1 MELQINKFHIKY
13 VLVVLLLLAFK
24 QTFAQCV
31 PSNLQGFN
39 INYISNVNFETI
51 NNATTGNT
59 GAYIDYSGSIT
70 TTVAPGVTV
79 TGSVTITQNAY
90 NTNTNKVAVWIDFN
104 QNNDFEDS
112 GEFFEFVFT
121 SINGVENSVVPIS
134 IPIPTSSLT
143 GNTKMRIGFLNNPG
157 TEIYNSCDFRYK
169 AGEVEDYGLTIMAS
183 SAAPIAVCQNLNINL
198 DSNGNAV
205 IVPSDIDNGS
215 SDDNGITNYSL
226 DIDTFDCSHI
236 GDNTVT
242 LTVTDADGQTA
253 NCTATVNVSGYS
265 GALIAPTLSDV
276 TASCSYTVPVPA
288 DLSYNCV
295 DITPV
300 FDSSTSGSE
309 TFTSD
314 GTITW
319 LYDDG
324 AGNTDTVTQNVYINL
339 VEPTNIAVS
348 SVTQTSVSISWDDE
362 LGDESYSVRYRE
374 TGDLI
379 WTEIAVSTNSY
390 NISGLTAA
398 TNYEIEVATV
408 CGIATSNYSTTQNF
422 TTSPINNACVPNI
435 PNANSN
441 HYISNV
447 FLPGDNLTE
456 INNPSGY
463 DGGYGDYTTT
473 PSVDLTR
480 GQSYTMELSVSNQ
493 LASENRSGWA
503 VYMDLNGDGD
513 FAIGEMVWSS
523 SGEDNSLSA
532 TDNTFDPGTITVPAT
547 AVLGKVLMRVGTR
560 RYWHSADPCGNN
572 DGQPEEFEDYI
583 VDIKND
589 ATSQDID
596 VYGNSVNI
604 ISGTTTTTTDN
615 FTYFGVYDINS
626 GATTRTFVIQNSGVT
641 DLILQA
647 PYVSVVGSVEFSV
660 GSQPSLTTLMPGE
673 STTFSIAFN
682 PDSIVSYTAE
692 VSVLSNDV
700 DENPFVFTVQ
710 GEGAQTFPDTDGDGV
725 PDNVDIDDDNDGL
738 SDSYE
743 SISCASYT
751 NATTTDLVFLNE
763 TFGAGTNRIQINGNY
778 AGVTTTYCYEDGS
791 GSCPAIYNPTSVND
805 GDYTVHHTVTNNNG
819 ITEGIDVDVSDWAE
833 DFWYAGDDHT
843 AGDVNGRMAIFN
855 AAEDPGVFYSQDISG
870 VTIGVPIQFGFY
882 AINLDRIDAP
892 SVNTRNKPEVTIAIY
907 DTSGNLLATESSGLI
922 DPTTPAGDWVEVS
935 ASFISPV
942 SQFTVVLT
950 NSQLGGQ
957 GNDLA
962 IDDIFVKQTLCDL
975 DGDGVADLIDLDND
989 NDGIPNVV
997 ELGYID
1003 DNLDAT
1009 VFNDTTNPWID
1020 ANGNG
1025 MHDAYEGLTPL
1036 DSDGDGIPNHIDL
1049 DSDND
1054 GVFDSV
1060 EYNGQGDVDVNG
1072 DGVGDGS
1079 DYQDTVIN
1087 NTQDDQDGDGL
1098 LPVVD
1103 NNDNDVDGAFDTDHG
1118 TFSYAIPLDSDGDGI
1133 PNYLDIDSNDA
1144 SNDTSN
1150 GSDISNSIYASLD
1163 SNNDGIIDGNSD
1175 VDNDGLLDAFD
1186 TNNSVF
1192 GSPLDLNDSFSLF
1205 FDGRNDYVEDNNV
1218 ISSGNASI
1226 MAWIKSEGDNTLNNN
1241 RVVAGQSNFYL
1252 MINDADNS
1260 VSVVLNGGVVLTSSD
1275 IVTNNIW
1282 VHLSATTNGSET
1294 ILYVNG
1300 EAQGAPLGSG
1310 GVNSDASNFT
1320 IGKLS
1325 NVDGNYFHGEID
1337 EVRVFNIALTEEEV
1351 QRTVYQELDE
1361 NQSFNQGKII
1371 PKDIS
1376 TNAIGSNLLR
1386 YYKMDSYKDDITDNK
1401 VTPTIDQVTG
1411 AKLYNIKDIYFQT
1424 APLPYKTIQ
1433 DGPWATSSNWQY
1445 GDVWDIDV
1453 VANNKDW
1460 SIVEI
1465 NNNISTTAS
1474 HTNLGLVIQSNK
1486 TLSLSGDNFVDNS
1499 WYLELNGTL
1508 DLPGDSQLIQSIT
1521 SDLVT
1526 GSQGKILRRQE
1537 GYANKYRYNYWGTPV
1552 GALGATSIVDNNTT
1566 TTNPNNTPFNLD
1578 MLKDGSGTA
1587 IPFTTSYDQV
1597 GSLSTYWTYTYQNGF
1612 SYYNWLNISE
1622 TDNIPTGFGYIHKGV
1637 GVGTAD
1643 FQYLFEG
1650 KPNNG
1655 TVVISAIDSGGPG
1668 SVGGST
1674 RTTSVLGNPY
1684 PSAISVASFIADNSA
1699 VISGEVYLWEQW
1711 AGDTHVL
1718 NQYQGGYAT
1727 VNNLA
1732 GVKAYQFIGLNGD
1745 STESGGGAAEG
1756 TKTPTTFLPV
1766 AQGFVVE
1773 IVNDGDVKFLNSQ
1786 RVFKTEAAN
1795 ETVFFRQS
1803 QNTDINTTSS
1813 TTSEDI
1819 IKKMRLQL
1827 TTADGLGREIVM
1839 GFSNITQD
1847 NFDYGYDAKAYET
1860 FSNDLLMVLET
1871 EKMVLQAYSDITPDK
1886 VVDLNFIADGNGVY
1900 NIKATEFVDFPS
1912 DQPVFL
1918 LDNFT
1923 GTYFDLSQDQ
1933 GYDFTSQQGEFSD
1946 RFDIVFQQ
1954 AETLSND
1961 HFNISD
1967 NAIIYFSSNEDK
1979 LFVKQLN
1986 QDLKILTVFNSLG
1999 QKILQLQDV
2008 KAADLQNGIRL
2019 NNTSTGM
2026 YVIVLKTDDDT
2037 VVNKKIIIE

>member
-13 VLVVLLLLAFK
+13 VLVVLLLLAFTK
-24 QTFAQCV
+24 SLAQC
-31 PSNLQGFN
+31 
-39 INYISNVNFETI
+39 NYDI
-51 NNATTGNT
+51 NNLGGN
-59 GAYIDYSGSIT
+59 DL
-70 TTVAPGVTV
+70 VD
-79 TGSVTITQNAY
+79 
-90 NTNTNKVAVWIDFN
+90 W
-104 QNNDFEDS
+104 
-112 GEFFEFVFT
+112 
-121 SINGVENSVVPIS
+121 NG
-134 IPIPTSSLT
+134 
-143 GNTKMRIGFLNNPG
+143 
-157 TEIYNSCDFRYK
+157 
-169 AGEVEDYGLTIMAS
+169 
-183 SAAPIAVCQNLNINL
+183 
-198 DSNGNAV
+198 
-205 IVPSDIDNGS
+205 
-215 SDDNGITNYSL
+215 
-226 DIDTFDCSHI
+226 
-236 GDNTVT
+236 
-242 LTVTDADGQTA
+242 
-253 NCTATVNVSGYS
+253 
-265 GALIAPTLSDV
+265 
-276 TASCSYTVPVPA
+276 
-288 DLSYNCV
+288 
-295 DITPV
+295 
-300 FDSSTSGSE
+300 
-309 TFTSD
+309 
-314 GTITW
+314 
-319 LYDDG
+319 
-324 AGNTDTVTQNVYINL
+324 
-339 VEPTNIAVS
+339 
-348 SVTQTSVSISWDDE
+348 
-362 LGDESYSVRYRE
+362 
-374 TGDLI
+374 
-379 WTEIAVSTNSY
+379 
-390 NISGLTAA
+390 
-398 TNYEIEVATV
+398 
-408 CGIATSNYSTTQNF
+408 
-422 TTSPINNACVPNI
+422 
-435 PNANSN
+435 

-447 FLPGDNLTE
+447 TLAGDNSSV
-456 INNPSGY
+456 INNTNNTTRY
-463 DGGYGDYTTT
+463 TDYTTQSIDVTAGDTYNFSINNYKGGNTWGDVQIRIWIDYNNNGNYTQVFSNNFGQNNNNTHQVTGSFVIAASASTGIAKLRIQAAYCTTCGGNGAVLSANGCDFTNTYRGDVEDYTLNITQVSTT
-473 PSVDLTR
+473 PVVQNDA
-480 GQSYTMELSVSNQ
+480 LSVEENSTAGVNNQVDVGSNDYVGTLGGDADDYSLMTGASNGIVTETGTDGVFQYLPNANFSGTDSFTYQ
-493 LASENRSGWA
+493 LCNQFGTCDSGTVNITVNAAAPIVYCNPNRVENWNTYYITNVSFQG
-503 VYMDLNGDGD
+503 V
-513 FAIGEMVWSS
+513 
-523 SGEDNSLSA
+523 DNSSTGTGGGIQDYTSESA
-532 TDNTFDPGTITVPAT
+532 YVTEGSTVAGAVSVNVSGNSNDEKVFVWVDFNHNGQFDDAGEEFEFDVFGNGNITVPISIDVPSGLYFGDT
-547 AVLGKVLMRVGTR
+547 RMRVLVVSDVRTSFSSCDINYASG
-560 RYWHSADPCGNN
+560 
-572 DGQPEEFEDYI
+572 EFEDYTINIQNNLTEQEI
-583 VDIKND
+583 VV
-589 ATSQDID
+589 S
-596 VYGNSVNI
+596 GNGVNI

-626 GATTRTFVIQNSGVT
+626 GATTRTFDIQNTGVA

-647 PYVSVVGSVEFSV
+647 PYVSVVGSVEFTV

-673 STTFSIAFN
+673 STSFTIAFN
-682 PDSIVSYTAE
+682 PDSIASYTAE

-700 DENPFVFTVQ
+700 DENPFTFTVQ

-743 SISCASYT
+743 SISCNGSS
-751 NATTTDLVFLNE
+751 NVTTTDLIFLNE

-778 AGVTTTYCYEDGS
+778 AGVSTTYCYEDGS
-791 GSCPAIYNPTSVND
+791 GSCPATYNPTSVND

-843 AGDVNGRMAIFN
+843 VGDVNGRMAIFN

-870 VTIGVPIQFGFY
+870 VTVGVPIQFGFY

-935 ASFISPV
+935 ASFTSPV

-1003 DNLDAT
+1003 DNFDAT

-1087 NTQDDQDGDGL
+1087 NTQDNQDGDGL
-1098 LPVVD
+1098 LPIVD
-1103 NNDNDVDGAFDTDHG
+1103 NNDNDVDGAFDSDHG
-1118 TFSYAIPLDSDGDGI
+1118 TFSYDIPLDSDGDGI

-1150 GSDISNSIYASLD
+1150 GSDISYSIHASLD
-1163 SNNDGIIDGNSD
+1163 TNNDGIVDGNSD

-1186 TNNSVF
+1186 TNNSVY

-1252 MINDADNS
+1252 MVNDADNS

-1300 EAQGAPLGSG
+1300 EAQGASLGSG

-1337 EVRVFNIALTEEEV
+1337 EVRVFDIALTEEEV

-1376 TNAIGSNLLR
+1376 TNAIGSNLVR

-1433 DGPWATSSNWQY
+1433 DGPWTTSSNWQY
-1445 GDVWDIDV
+1445 GNVWDIDI

-1508 DLPGDSQLIQSIT
+1508 DLPSDSQLIQSIT

-1526 GSQGKILRRQE
+1526 GSLGKILRRQE

-1552 GALGATSIVDNNTT
+1552 GVLGATSIVDNNTT

-1578 MLKDGSGTA
+1578 MLKDGSGIA

-1622 TDNIPTGFGYIHKGV
+1622 TDDIPTGFGYIHKGV

-1655 TVVISAIDSGGPG
+1655 TVVISATDSGGPG
-1668 SVGGST
+1668 SIGGST

-1847 NFDYGYDAKAYET
+1847 DFDYGYDAKAYET

-1871 EKMVLQAYSDITPDK
+1871 HKMVLQAYSDITPDK

-1967 NAIIYFSSNEDK
+1967 NAIVYFSSNEDK
-1979 LFVKQLN
+1979 LFVKQLD
-1986 QDLKILTVFNSLG
+1986 QDLKSLAVFNSLG
-1999 QKILQLQDV
+1999 QKTLQLQDV

-2019 NNTSTGM
+2019 NYTSTGV